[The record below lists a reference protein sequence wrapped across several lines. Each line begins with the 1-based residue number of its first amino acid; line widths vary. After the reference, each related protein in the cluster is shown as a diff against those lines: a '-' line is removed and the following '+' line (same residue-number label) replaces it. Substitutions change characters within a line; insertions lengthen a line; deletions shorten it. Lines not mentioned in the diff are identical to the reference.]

1 MQKTGGSTLECATE
15 DQPSIGAL
23 WTNMGHTYVEF
34 VKSCKRRC
42 TFGGIEPKVVVM
54 IREPYDERLGD
65 VDFIYS

>member
-1 MQKTGGSTLECATE
+1 
-15 DQPSIGAL
+15 
-23 WTNMGHTYVEF
+23 MGHTYVEF